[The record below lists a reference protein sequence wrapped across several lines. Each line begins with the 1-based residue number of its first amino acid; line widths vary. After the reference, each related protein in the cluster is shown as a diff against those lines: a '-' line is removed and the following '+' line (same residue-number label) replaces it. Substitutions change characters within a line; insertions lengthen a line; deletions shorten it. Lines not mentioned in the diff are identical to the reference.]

1 MIISHR
7 AVARSS
13 LSACRAALPAVP
25 VFSPPSLFAFGA
37 NNSNLCPADTFE
49 MPAAA
54 CEVAAAITARPF
66 FQFPASSDKVS
77 SGCGW
82 LAHGNFYFNPGAS
95 GGGISYFAQPLCAGA
110 PDLLQRQSIYQ
121 RGRGRE

>member
-7 AVARSS
+7 AGARSS

-37 NNSNLCPADTFE
+37 NNSNLCPPDTFE

-54 CEVAAAITARPF
+54 ACEVAAAVTARPF
-66 FQFPASSDKVS
+66 FRITLDKFP

-82 LAHGNFYFNPGAS
+82 LVQDSFYFNGAS
-95 GGGISYFAQPLCAGA
+95 GGGVSHFAQPLCAGA
-110 PDLLQRQSIYQ
+110 PDRVQRQSIYQ
-121 RGRGRE
+121 RGKGIE